1 MHLSAI
7 LRVTGI
13 LLSAFSLTLLAPVA
27 VALIYGEATTTEFG
41 ALFLLTGGVGCALWL
56 AFRGGSDL
64 RSGDGFVVTV
74 LFYLILALFGALPF
88 MFDKTLNA
96 SFTDAVFESMSGLTT
111 TGATVFTNLDSLPKS
126 LLFYRQL
133 LQWFGGMGIIVLAV
147 AILPMLGIGGMQ
159 LYRAESPG
167 PVKDNKLTPRIAGT
181 AKALWMIYISLT
193 VTCAAAYYAFGMD
206 AFDAICH
213 AFSTVAIG
221 GYSTH
226 DLSLGYFN
234 NTSIEIIAML
244 FMVLSAINF
253 GLHFSVVRQGNLAL
267 YWKDP
272 EAKTFLGLMVGGSA
286 IVVWILFQNPTI
298 TDSPILDG
306 AFHFVSIATTTGFAT
321 TDYSGWPTGALIV
334 LLSASIAGGCAGS
347 AAGGLKIIR
356 VMLIYL
362 QGVREVRTLVHPNGV
377 FVVKLGSSPVS
388 DRVVAA
394 VWSFCAV
401 YALSFFILFIL
412 VGVVSDLDFESAFSA
427 VAACLNNVGPGLG
440 QVMSNYQSVNDP
452 TKWILA
458 FTMLLGRLE
467 IFTLLVLLTPTF
479 WRR

>member
-1 MHLSAI
+1 MHLTAI

-13 LLSAFSLTLLAPVA
+13 LLSTFSLTLLAPVA
-27 VALIYGEATTTEFG
+27 VALIYDENSTSQFG

-56 AFRGGSDL
+56 AFRGGREL

-74 LFYLILALFGALPF
+74 LFYLALALFGALPF
-88 MFDKTLNA
+88 MYDKTLNA
-96 SFTDAVFESMSGLTT
+96 SFTDAIFESMSGLTT
-111 TGATVFTNLDSLPKS
+111 TGATVFTNLDSLPRS

-147 AILPMLGIGGMQ
+147 AILPMLGVGGMQ

-181 AKALWMIYISLT
+181 AKALWVIYVSLT
-193 VTCAAAYYAFGMD
+193 VSCAGAYYAFGMD

-234 NTSIEIIAML
+234 STSIEITAMV
-244 FMVLSAINF
+244 FMVISAINF
-253 GLHFSVVRQGNLAL
+253 GLHFSVFRQKRPAL
-267 YWKDP
+267 YWSDP
-272 EAKTFLGLMVGGSA
+272 EARLFLCLMVAGSA
-286 IVVWILFQNPTI
+286 IVVWVLTQNPAI
-298 TDSPILDG
+298 SDSPVMDG

-321 TDYSGWPTGALIV
+321 VDYSAWPTGVLIV
-334 LLSASIAGGCAGS
+334 LLSATFAGGCAGS
-347 AAGGLKIIR
+347 TAGGLKIIR
-356 VMLIYL
+356 VLLIYL

-377 FVVKLGSSPVS
+377 FTVKLGLSPVP
-388 DRVVAA
+388 DRVIAA
-394 VWSFCAV
+394 MWSFCAV
-401 YALSFFILFIL
+401 YALSFFFLFIL
-412 VGVVSDLDFESAFSA
+412 VGLISDLDFESAFSA

-440 QVMSNYQSVNDP
+440 SVIANYQALNDP

-458 FTMLLGRLE
+458 FAMLLGRLE